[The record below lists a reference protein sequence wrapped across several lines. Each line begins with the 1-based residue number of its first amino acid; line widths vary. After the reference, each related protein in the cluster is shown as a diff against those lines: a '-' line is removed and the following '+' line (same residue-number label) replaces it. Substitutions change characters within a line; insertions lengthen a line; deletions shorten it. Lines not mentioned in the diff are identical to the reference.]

1 MSHEQPQI
9 DDQVTET
16 PQIPGL
22 PSLKAQLKAKQEVF
36 DSLLK
41 QATKQMLQSCVDG
54 SSFEDMR
61 KFVQKTQENLVNML
75 VFKQQAD
82 EEACSLVDTGVRNKM
97 IVEDEKKLILAEYDK
112 LREEHT
118 GIIPSSYFIPHELHI
133 FQHLLKNVT
142 PWKRKPASSLRT
154 LRTEFSVFG
163 PSSWRPVRKT
173 LQQRTNAMRS
183 WRQHSKNAG
192 RHAQEKRMNQRPRR
206 QRRRN
211 KHLSS
216 EVPVASPPR
225 KFVPKLSSFNAHPP
239 NQSCLQ
245 CSLFLQRRGK

>member
-41 QATKQMLQSCVDG
+41 QATKQMLQSCVNG

-82 EEACSLVDTGVRNKM
+82 EEACSLVNTAINKT
-97 IVEDEKKLILAEYDK
+97 IVVEEEKKLVLVENEK
-112 LREEHT
+112 LREKHT
-118 GIIPSSYFIPHELHI
+118 DLFKKSEALEKKNRELTEN
-133 FQHLLKNVT
+133 FKNGVQC
-142 PWKRKPASSLRT
+142 
-154 LRTEFSVFG
+154 LRTELLEASKKDVKAANERHEKLETALKKC
-163 PSSWRPVRKT
+163 WKT
-173 LQQRTNAMRS
+173 CSGEEDEPA
-183 WRQHSKNAG
+183 SKKMKT
-192 RHAQEKRMNQRPRR
+192 E
-206 QRRRN
+206 
-211 KHLSS
+211 
-216 EVPVASPPR
+216 E
-225 KFVPKLSSFNAHPP
+225 
-239 NQSCLQ
+239 
-245 CSLFLQRRGK
+245 